1 MHYND
6 DTIFIIGDSK
16 SSQKNPITIQFHQF
30 FLGLVVDRTDGRII
44 DAECSATIELTVR
57 FVRSLL
63 VGRFINDSSIIDEI
77 RLRYFG
83 SSQRALIVAFN
94 DALKKYNQVVAAL
107 ST

>member
-1 MHYND
+1 MHYNN

-16 SSQKNPITIQFHQF
+16 SSQKNPITIKFHQF
-30 FLGLVVDRTDGRII
+30 FLGLVVDRTNGRII
-44 DAECSATIELTVR
+44 DVECSATIQMTVR

-63 VGRFINDSSIIDEI
+63 IGRFMNDPSIVEEI